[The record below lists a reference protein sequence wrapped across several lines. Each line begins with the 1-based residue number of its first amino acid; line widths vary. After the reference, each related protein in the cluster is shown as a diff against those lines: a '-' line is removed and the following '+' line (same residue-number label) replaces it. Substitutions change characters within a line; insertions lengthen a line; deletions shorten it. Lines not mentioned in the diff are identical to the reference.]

1 MHIFFD
7 LSERVSN
14 WVAQLIGE
22 GFLEAGS
29 SSSSSTQAPVT
40 SSEPS
45 SDSLAKALEELEME
59 NAKLRQMLDTNS
71 RLLEDNIVRPGSK
84 TVESDESKTDT
95 NGYTSHYNPK
105 TGSTMW
111 TSADGKSC
119 YHTTI
124 DPKIS
129 SFKP

>member
-1 MHIFFD
+1 M
-7 LSERVSN
+7 
-14 WVAQLIGE
+14 AQLIAE

-29 SSSSSTQAPVT
+29 SSSSATQAPT
-40 SSEPS
+40 TSSSEPS

-71 RLLEDNIVRPGSK
+71 RLLEDNIVQSGSK
-84 TVESDESKTDT
+84 TTQSDVSKTDA
-95 NGYTSHYNPK
+95 NGFTSHYNPK

-111 TSADGKSC
+111 TSPDGKSC
-119 YHTTI
+119 YYTKI